1 MKRREP
7 FQLAHVLEDLP
18 ELPGLGSGP
27 TAPRR
32 FAAAGP
38 IPLPSPPSP
47 GATRAAIAV
56 SQHEKRIHI
65 RFDKTFLVMVGSELY
80 GDTYAIARNVSA
92 GGILVEMPYA
102 PPLGTVVTVHFQHAR
117 GDELD
122 EIVARA
128 EVKHHHYLN
137 FTGGNDAAS
146 SRAIGMRFLEF
157 VDANEPISADRL
169 H

>member
-1 MKRREP
+1 M
-7 FQLAHVLEDLP
+7 AA
-18 ELPGLGSGP
+18 S
-27 TAPRR
+27 T
-32 FAAAGP
+32 AAAGAAAGA
-38 IPLPSPPSP
+38 IPLAIP
-47 GATRAAIAV
+47 RAASGPAIGI
-56 SQHEKRIHI
+56 EKRIHT
-65 RFDKTFLVMVGSELY
+65 RFDKAFLVMVGSELY

-117 GDELD
+117 DHDQLD

-137 FTGGNDAAS
+137 FTGGNDAS
-146 SRAIGMRFLEF
+146 SARAIGMRFIDFLDPDERI
-157 VDANEPISADRL
+157 APDRL